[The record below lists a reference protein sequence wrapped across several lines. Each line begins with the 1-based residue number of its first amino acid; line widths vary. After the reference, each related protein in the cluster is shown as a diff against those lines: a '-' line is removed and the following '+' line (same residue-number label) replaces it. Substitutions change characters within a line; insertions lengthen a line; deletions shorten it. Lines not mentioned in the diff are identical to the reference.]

1 MITADRIGRRSPISQ
16 RDNLTLANV
25 LTTVDKS
32 SVICM
37 LTAGLF
43 SSLYPQ
49 PSFRFIPIMSHYYNM
64 LISLFFGHMFG

>member
-1 MITADRIGRRSPISQ
+1 MMTADGIGRRRHIFQ
-16 RDNLTLANV
+16 RDNLMLANV
-25 LTTVDKS
+25 LTTADKS

-49 PSFRFIPIMSHYYNM
+49 PSFRFIPIMSHYYNNF
-64 LISLFFGHMFG
+64 LLQVDL